1 MVYVKNS
8 SGKIIGSIE
17 RIDDKIIIHS
27 NTKDDLIIDDK
38 FVLEKIRLNDFYV
51 ARILF
56 DEYYLT
62 ISEISAIF
70 GVNYSTGRKI
80 LYEVGFNS
88 PIKAGRRNSSYGAK
102 FSDERLK
109 NMSEH
114 AHINRHSTYERTPE
128 IRKRISD
135 SLKEKYRTGE
145 LVVNSVA
152 ISKAWED
159 GKYKNA
165 KMGRGIQGYFF
176 SYKNNCDFY
185 FRSLLELC
193 FLVLIEKDPCV
204 YCYEFEPFVIKIS
217 DKERYIPD
225 CLINNKCLIELK
237 PLGFTRYTDKD
248 RYCREVKAAYNYCI
262 EHNYVFRVIYDKDI
276 GFETSSYKK
285 YLFNNPEVIEKYN
298 IRFSKNIRS

>member
-8 SGKIIGSIE
+8 GGKIIGSIE
-17 RIDDKIIIHS
+17 ITEEKIIIHS
-27 NTKDDLIIDDK
+27 NTKDDLIINDELI
-38 FVLEKIRLNDFYV
+38 LEKVKSKDYYV
-51 ARILF
+51 AKTLF

-62 ISEISAIF
+62 ISEIAAIL

-114 AHINRHSTYERTPE
+114 AHINHYSTYERTPE

-135 SLKEKYRTGE
+135 SLKEKYKTGE
-145 LVVNSVA
+145 LVVNSSA

-176 SYKNNCDFY
+176 SHKNNNNFY

-193 FLVLIEKDPCV
+193 FLVLIEENSCV
-204 YCYEFEPFVIKIS
+204 CNYKFEPFVIRIS
-217 DKERYIPD
+217 DKERYTPD
-225 CLINNKCLIELK
+225 CLINNKYLIELK
-237 PLGFTRYTDKD
+237 PLGFTRYTDKN
-248 RYCREVKAAYNYCI
+248 RYCREVKAAYNYCVG
-262 EHNYVFRVIYDKDI
+262 HNYIFRVIYDKDI

-285 YLFNNPEVIEKYN
+285 YLFNNPDIIEKYN
-298 IRFSKNIRS
+298 IRFSKI